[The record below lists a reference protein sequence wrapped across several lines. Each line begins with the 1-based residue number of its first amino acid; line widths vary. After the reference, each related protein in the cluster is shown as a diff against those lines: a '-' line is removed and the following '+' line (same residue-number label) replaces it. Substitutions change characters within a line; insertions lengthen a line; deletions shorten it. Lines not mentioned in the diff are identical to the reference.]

1 MAFIVENG
9 TVTSF
14 AEFNDVV
21 DRDQRLFESNEGL
34 TYEVVERNLERATD
48 RILSKIRLTT
58 WWREYY
64 TEQDPTYNHVDR
76 TSLPAVNPDRIQNR
90 QQDFTALCVYTALAE
105 FILPSIADFSDEE
118 TSERNKMGY
127 YDNKAEAL
135 FQELI
140 IQGDWYDF
148 DEDGVVEQPE
158 REPGRY
164 NLKRIR

>member
-1 MAFIVENG
+1 MAFIIENG

-34 TYEVVERNLERATD
+34 TYSVVEENLERATD
-48 RILSKIRLTT
+48 RILSKIRLTS

-64 TEQDPTYNHVDR
+64 TEQDPSYNHVDR
-76 TSLPAVNPDRIQNR
+76 TSLPAVDPNRIQNR
-90 QQDFTALCVYTALAE
+90 QQDFTDLCVYTALAQ
-105 FILPSIADFSDEE
+105 FILPAIADFSDEN

-127 YDNKAEAL
+127 YENRAESL

-140 IQGDWYDF
+140 HQGDWYDF
-148 DEDGVVEQPE
+148 DDDGVVEQPE

-164 NLKRIR
+164 NLKRVR